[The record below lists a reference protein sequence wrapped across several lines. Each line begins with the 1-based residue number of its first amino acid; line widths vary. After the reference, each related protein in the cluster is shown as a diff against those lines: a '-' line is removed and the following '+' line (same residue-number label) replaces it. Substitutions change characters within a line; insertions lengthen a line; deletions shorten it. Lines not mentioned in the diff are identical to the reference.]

1 MKAHLVIALSKTSRQ
16 IVFYPTWTENNLIN
30 RLKYR
35 RFLHVRVENCST
47 NRFSRRYGMVYYDK
61 NGIVI
66 RDLQQS
72 DAQIITEEEIAQ
84 GLDATIDKYEMRLKH
99 QAEGK
104 AIALVAEWNGGVAGY
119 INVYPD
125 AKSGAYANR
134 GYAEIVDFG
143 VLEKY
148 RRRGIGSK
156 LRQARIHSG
165 RQRRMECILA

>member
-1 MKAHLVIALSKTSRQ
+1 
-16 IVFYPTWTENNLIN
+16 
-30 RLKYR
+30 
-35 RFLHVRVENCST
+35 
-47 NRFSRRYGMVYYDK
+47 MVYYDK

-72 DAQIITEEEIAQ
+72 DAQIITDEEIAQ
-84 GLDATIDKYEMRLKH
+84 GWQATINKYEMRLRH

-104 AIALVAEWNGGVAGY
+104 AIALAAEWNGNIAGY

-125 AKSGAYANR
+125 SKWGAYANR
-134 GYAEIVDFG
+134 GYAEIVDFC

-156 LRQARIHSG
+156 LMDLAEQIAFSYSDVIYLGVGLHSG
-165 RQRRMECILA
+165 YGSAQRMYVKSTFRTGAASGIKIRFVSHIVIAVMMMILYCIYRNI